1 MVLRAASTDPKTIA
15 YAGAPRCWAHFRSWK
30 AWSEMELTIDADATY
45 SVCPVPYPL
54 FNQTYESCFGRAR
67 SDYCI
72 AEEVARIDELLL
84 ETVSP

>member
-1 MVLRAASTDPKTIA
+1 
-15 YAGAPRCWAHFRSWK
+15 
-30 AWSEMELTIDADATY
+30 MELTIDADATY

-67 SDYCI
+67 TDYCI